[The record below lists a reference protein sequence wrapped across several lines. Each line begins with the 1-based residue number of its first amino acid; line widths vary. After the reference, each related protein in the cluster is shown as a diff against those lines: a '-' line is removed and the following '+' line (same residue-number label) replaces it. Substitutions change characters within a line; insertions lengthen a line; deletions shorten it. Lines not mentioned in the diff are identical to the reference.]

1 MKHTVQAIVLA
12 AGRSTRFPTEKTK
25 LSQSICGQPM
35 IVFSAKLLA
44 SLGIAITIVVGHEKE
59 TIQHILSRYQDIP
72 VTYITQEEQLG
83 TGHALACSQP
93 LWDKENILVIN
104 GDMPLVSSTTIIDL
118 FEQHQKN
125 NACISFVTSCTPDKN
140 ITQSYGRVISDN
152 NKIAIVEA
160 KDFTGDATQY
170 CCVNAGIYLI
180 KKDFLVN
187 YIQMLNSNNAN
198 NEFYITDLV
207 NIASENNKTVIKVS
221 APFDSIRGVNTLE
234 ELFIIEQ
241 IKRKELMHY
250 WMDKGVRFLTD
261 YNIHIDVDVTIGH
274 DSCIEG
280 NVYLKGKTSIGDNVY
295 IHPFSII
302 NNSTIQSQSYVG
314 PFAYIKN
321 NILIPAP
328 AMTHKAVSTPKYNKQ
343 TNLHPVQQRHED
355 ENGFSFTGA
364 RLVHHDILTEE
375 Q

>member
-1 MKHTVQAIVLA
+1 
-12 AGRSTRFPTEKTK
+12 
-25 LSQSICGQPM
+25 
-35 IVFSAKLLA
+35 
-44 SLGIAITIVVGHEKE
+44 
-59 TIQHILSRYQDIP
+59 
-72 VTYITQEEQLG
+72 
-83 TGHALACSQP
+83 
-93 LWDKENILVIN
+93 
-104 GDMPLVSSTTIIDL
+104 
-118 FEQHQKN
+118 
-125 NACISFVTSCTPDKN
+125 
-140 ITQSYGRVISDN
+140 
-152 NKIAIVEA
+152 
-160 KDFTGDATQY
+160 
-170 CCVNAGIYLI
+170 
-180 KKDFLVN
+180 
-187 YIQMLNSNNAN
+187 
-198 NEFYITDLV
+198 
-207 NIASENNKTVIKVS
+207 VIKVS

-314 PFAYIKN
+314 PFTYIKN
-321 NILIPAP
+321 NILIPTP
-328 AMTHKAVSTPKYNKQ
+328 AMAHKTVSAPKYNKQ
-343 TNLHPVQQRHED
+343 TSLHPTQQRHEE